1 MKLNIV
7 KGRKNNDEVVAI
19 VKNTYINS
27 EVTIVKDYGAIID
40 IEVTDKNGGV
50 HSLEGLKELENYFL
64 DFDIRIW

>member
-7 KGRKNNDEVVAI
+7 KNQRSNDEVVAI

-40 IEVTDKNGGV
+40 IEVTDKNGGI
-50 HSLEGLKELENYFL
+50 HSLEGLKELENNFSDY
-64 DFDIRIW
+64 DIRIW

>member
-7 KGRKNNDEVVAI
+7 KGRKNNDEVVDI

-50 HSLEGLKELENYFL
+50 HSLEGLKELENYFF

>member
-7 KGRKNNDEVVAI
+7 KNQKSNDEVVAI
-19 VKNTYINS
+19 VKNIYINS

-40 IEVTDKNGGV
+40 IEVTDKNGGI